1 MISRLAIAMLHQ
13 LAAEGVAPWLSA
25 DATSDFDVEVL
36 SHLARRELVAGV
48 VLTGGPPAVLHR
60 VCDALFPAFLATDGR
75 AGHVSVA
82 PDVGHGASAEGLFEA
97 AGDLHEQVGRAN
109 VLVRLPVDPGGVTA
123 MRDCLAEGIGVHAGP
138 VYSEEG
144 YEQLLDAFF
153 VGIERALVS
162 GLPLHEITL
171 VAGVPVGRLDDAVD
185 ARLAAVPGPRA
196 VAARGTAAVALA
208 RCLHRLREDRLSTD
222 WWRVIR
228 TAGAQLPLLLWSDPS
243 PRHMESLVG
252 ANTAH
257 VLSVRRLEAVA
268 AETELAGE
276 ALMGSTAE
284 GRRVLKELAELG
296 VDLESVVRDLERAG
310 QGCG

>member
-1 MISRLAIAMLHQ
+1 MLHQ

-25 DATSDFDVEVL
+25 DATVDFDIEVL

-48 VLTGGPPAVLHR
+48 LLTGGPPAVLHR

-75 AGHVSVA
+75 VGHVSVA
-82 PDVGHGASAEGLFEA
+82 PAVGPGASAEELFEA
-97 AGDLHEQVGRAN
+97 ARDLHERVGRAN
-109 VLVRLPVDPGGVTA
+109 VLVRLPVDPDGAAA

-144 YEQLLDAFF
+144 YELLLDVFF

-171 VAGVPVGRLDDAVD
+171 VAEVPVGRLDEAVD
-185 ARLAAVPGPRA
+185 ARLAAVPGQRA

-228 TAGAQLPLLLWSDPS
+228 TAGAQLPLLLWTDPS
-243 PRHMESLVG
+243 PRHMEALVG

-257 VLSVRRLEAVA
+257 VLSVAQLEAVA
-268 AETELAGE
+268 AEAELAGE

-284 GRRVLKELAELG
+284 GRRVMRELAELG
-296 VDLESVVRDLERAG
+296 VDMAAVARELERTGPGAA
-310 QGCG
+310 